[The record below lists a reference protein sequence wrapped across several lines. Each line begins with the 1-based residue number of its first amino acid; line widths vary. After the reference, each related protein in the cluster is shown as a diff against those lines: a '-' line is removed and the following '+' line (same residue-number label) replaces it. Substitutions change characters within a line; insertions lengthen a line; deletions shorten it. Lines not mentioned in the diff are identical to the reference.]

1 MKARIVRVSRTWLA
15 MKRVQLVLSEFR
27 CVLEFLDAVLHVT
40 PGSVHILI
48 NRLWCLFEVGAEIP
62 GVIPLVPAGVA
73 GDFSFDDYPPAL
85 TPGLS
90 LVLVFSVM
98 PFTVAAGGAGSPR
111 LFHQVFSEAAQDA
124 VAGHAS
130 HVIHLL
136 FFEVIEHGGAGETTV
151 KANHNPGFG
160 KSSTQPR
167 QGSFQDADRSSSG
180 ACVAGP
186 EHAGENKLLTLI
198 VELQETQHWQVA
210 VTAVEAVEQA
220 ALLRS
225 VGSINRGVK
234 INGDVLDLLTA
245 EAFPVP

>member
-1 MKARIVRVSRTWLA
+1 MKQQRKAHSSGLRQMSWQQPGRWMACSSRLMPVPQPRLSVQPDRALLELLRIPPSHEPILPSRQQRELA
-15 MKRVQLVLSEFR
+15 NGPQERGKV
-27 CVLEFLDAVLHVT
+27 
-40 PGSVHILI
+40 
-48 NRLWCLFEVGAEIP
+48 NEIP

-167 QGSFQDADRSSSG
+167 QGSLQDADRSSSG

-186 EHAGENKLLTLI
+186 
-198 VELQETQHWQVA
+198 
-210 VTAVEAVEQA
+210 
-220 ALLRS
+220 RS
-225 VGSINRGVK
+225 EERRGR
-234 INGDVLDLLTA
+234 GA
-245 EAFPVP
+245 